1 MSKPKHNYRYYY
13 RKAHIQ
19 ALRVAIKDFL
29 FEGYKLVPIA
39 QNYSALKTDQ
49 KDRYQRLIEEMKMWH
64 CAMKPEEQGNSDVSN

>member
-1 MSKPKHNYRYYY
+1 MSKLKHNYRYYY

-39 QNYSALKTDQ
+39 QEYSTLNPEQ
-49 KDRYQRLIEEMKMWH
+49 KNRYLRAINEIKDWH
-64 CAMKPEEQGNSDVSN
+64 QAMKPKE